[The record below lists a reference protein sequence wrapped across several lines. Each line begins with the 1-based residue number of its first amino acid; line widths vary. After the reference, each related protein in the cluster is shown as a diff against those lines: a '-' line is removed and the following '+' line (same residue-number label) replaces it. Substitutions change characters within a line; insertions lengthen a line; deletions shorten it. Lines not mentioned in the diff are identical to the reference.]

1 MSSALNRQ
9 GGMACVCVSVGVCA
23 WVRVCVC
30 VCMCVCVVVVVV
42 GSLKQ
47 VNGRAL
53 NKKHK
58 EGVHWMNY
66 KNDGDEQFRAPL
78 GKGEERSWKEKEK
91 E

>member
-9 GGMACVCVSVGVCA
+9 GGMACVCVCLC
-23 WVRVCVC
+23 VRVYVCVC
-30 VCMCVCVVVVVV
+30 VVVVVVVV

-66 KNDGDEQFRAPL
+66 KNGGDEQFRPPP
-78 GKGEERSWKEKEK
+78 G
-91 E
+91 